1 MDEPASALDPISTL
15 KIEEL
20 IDQLKQQYTI
30 AIVTHNLQQAGR
42 VSQYTGFLPEG
53 EVDRVWRYAHALL
66 TAGGQTDRR
75 LHHGSIRLVAAT
87 RPGFSKAQDYRR
99 YRPSDVR
106 AGSTEV
112 VSMVGR
118 CMMPRES
125 FHQELREIEEAVI
138 QMASLVENSIARAM
152 QALVRRDTLL
162 AEDVKTSDGMV
173 NELQRSIRNR
183 CISVMARQAPV
194 ARDLR
199 ELTTV
204 QLVINEL
211 ERMGDH
217 AVGIAKQVARLQ
229 DFEPL
234 AITGELSEMA
244 KLVREQV
251 HAGIEAFIDVNVQQ
265 ARDICA
271 KDDEIDHEYKAIF
284 AELLGVMSKDAAT
297 IPPATSLLFV
307 AHDLERIGDRVT
319 NICEDVIYMVSG
331 EIEELN

>member
-1 MDEPASALDPISTL
+1 
-15 KIEEL
+15 
-20 IDQLKQQYTI
+20 
-30 AIVTHNLQQAGR
+30 
-42 VSQYTGFLPEG
+42 
-53 EVDRVWRYAHALL
+53 
-66 TAGGQTDRR
+66 
-75 LHHGSIRLVAAT
+75 
-87 RPGFSKAQDYRR
+87 
-99 YRPSDVR
+99 
-106 AGSTEV
+106 
-112 VSMVGR
+112 
-118 CMMPRES
+118 MPRDA

-138 QMASLVENSIARAM
+138 QMAALVESSIARAM
-152 QALVRRDTLL
+152 QALLRHDTLL
-162 AEDVKTSDGMV
+162 AEEVRQGDRMV

-251 HAGIEAFIDVNVQQ
+251 HAGIEAFVDVNVQQ
-265 ARDICA
+265 ARDICL
-271 KDDEIDHEYKAIF
+271 KDDEIDHEYKTIF
-284 AELLGVMSKDAAT
+284 AELLGVMAKDPAT
-297 IPPATSLLFV
+297 IAPATSLLFV